1 MSPLIDRFGRPV
13 DYLRISVT
21 QRCDHHCFFCHHE
34 GESGPGGEM
43 TPEQIERIVRI
54 GNRHG
59 IRKVKLTGGEALLRD
74 DIVDI
79 VERLAPL
86 TDDLSLTTNGS
97 RLGRLARELAD
108 AGLNR
113 INVSLHSLRPD
124 VHRKITGVDDLE
136 LIKYGIRAAIDAGMY
151 PVKVNMTVLKGFN
164 EDEIEDMIQYAG
176 EIGAILQLIELQ
188 PMPCDGMAMESL
200 RVKLDAIERDL
211 QTRSIRA
218 MRRSLHGRRQYEIP
232 IEGGSVLIEV
242 VRPHHNSTFCARC
255 TRLRVTSD
263 GKFKPCLL
271 RDDNLVDIHD
281 ALEDST
287 SDEIL
292 ERALKLAVSLRSP
305 YWRGG
310 RTDD

>member
-1 MSPLIDRFGRPV
+1 
-13 DYLRISVT
+13 
-21 QRCDHHCFFCHHE
+21 
-34 GESGPGGEM
+34 M
-43 TPEQIERIVRI
+43 TPEQIERIVRV
-54 GNRHG
+54 GTRHG

-74 DIVDI
+74 DIVEI

-97 RLGRLARELAD
+97 HLGHLAEELAN

-113 INVSLHSLRPD
+113 VNVSLHSLRPD
-124 VHRKITGVDDLE
+124 VHRRITGVNDLE
-136 LIKYGIRAAIDAGMY
+136 LIKHGIRAAVDAGMY
-151 PVKVNMTVLKGFN
+151 PVKVNMTILKSFN
-164 EDEIEDMIQYAG
+164 EDEIEDMIQYTG

-200 RVKLDAIERDL
+200 RVKLDGIERNL
-211 QTRSIRA
+211 QERSIRVT
-218 MRRSLHGRRQYEIP
+218 RRSLHGRRQYEIP
-232 IEGGSVLIEV
+232 IESGSVLIEV
-242 VRPHHNSTFCARC
+242 VRPHHNSTFCAKC

-263 GKFKPCLL
+263 AQFKPCLL

-281 ALEDST
+281 ALNDDA
-287 SDEIL
+287 SDEVL